1 MTSGSADI
9 INVNFGA
16 LQTSAAAL
24 STRANVLTQNLSDLS
39 TGVQPLKSTWTAS
52 GSSAGEAYNQAEVR
66 LTAAINDIVN
76 TISQFSG
83 TVSDAHDMQRSLE
96 AKNTGYFGG

>member
-1 MTSGSADI
+1 MTSGSAEI
-9 INVNFGA
+9 INVNFAA
-16 LQTSAAAL
+16 LQASAASL
-24 STRANVLTQNLSDLS
+24 STRANMLTQNLSELS
-39 TGVQPLKSTWTAS
+39 TGVAPLKNTWTAS

-76 TISQFSG
+76 TISQFSS